1 MPFSRKHLLGLEDL
15 SAEEL
20 LHILDTARGFKEVS
34 ERTIKKVPPLR
45 GRTVVNL
52 FFEPSTRTRL
62 SFEVAAKRLSAD
74 VINFTAATSSTT
86 KGETLVDTARNL
98 EAMNVDIFVLR
109 HAASGASHLLSR
121 NVHASVINAGDG
133 AHEHPTQG
141 LLDLFTIRE
150 HFGELAGLKVVIV
163 GDILHSRVARSD
175 LFGLKTL
182 GAEVRL
188 VGPPTLMP
196 IGIEKLG
203 AVVYDRLDD
212 ALEGADVIIM
222 LRIQLERQKGGLLPS
237 LREYSLHFGLTEA
250 RLKRAAPHAIV
261 MHPGPVNRGV
271 ELPPELADG
280 PRSVILEQV
289 ANGVAVRMACLYLVG
304 GGAV

>member
-1 MPFSRKHLLGLEDL
+1 MPFARKHLLGLESL

-20 LHILDTARGFKEVS
+20 THILDTARGFKEVS

-121 NVHASVINAGDG
+121 NVKASVINAGDG

-150 HFGELAGLKVVIV
+150 HFGTLEGLKVVIV

-196 IGIEKLG
+196 IGIEQLG
-203 AVVYDRLDD
+203 AVVFDRLDD
-212 ALEGADVIIM
+212 ALENADVIIM

-237 LREYSLHFGLTEA
+237 LREYSLHFGLTAE
-250 RLKRAAPHAIV
+250 RLKRAAPHAII

-280 PRSVILEQV
+280 PRSVILQQV

-304 GGAV
+304 GEA